1 VAPARPL
8 IAEELGAPRWRGQR
22 HRLEVWYAT
31 FADPTTGDGYW
42 LHHEV
47 VASTVG
53 EPYAHGWAAVFPAGA
68 TPVCER
74 FGPVP
79 VAPDGEAWFR
89 AGDVVVG
96 PGRLWGSA
104 GDLEWDLRY
113 EDAGPPLFTFPR
125 WAWEREL
132 LPAAQVVPWPTA
144 DFEGRFGGVE
154 LGDARGALARIYGH
168 GNAERWAWLHADLG
182 DGDVVEVVAAAPRRR
197 GPVALPP
204 LPMVQLRV
212 GGRDWPQHPLMAAG
226 LGRARIGLPRWSA
239 TLRSRH
245 RRLTVKVLVPPE
257 ESVSLG
263 YTDPDGAS
271 ATCINSER
279 ASAQITLEVYDG
291 GWRTE
296 RNWALDGTAH
306 TEVGTRP

>member
-1 VAPARPL
+1 V
-8 IAEELGAPRWRGQR
+8 IAEELGPPRWRGRR

-31 FADPTTGDGYW
+31 LTDSATGDGYW

-47 VASTVG
+47 VAPTVG
-53 EPYAHGWAAVFPAGA
+53 DPYAHGWAAIFPADGA
-68 TPVCER
+68 PSLHRFARCPVTFPGDRANWFE
-74 FGPVP
+74 
-79 VAPDGEAWFR
+79 AGE
-89 AGDVVVG
+89 VVVG
-96 PGRLWGSA
+96 PGHLWGRA
-104 GDLEWDLRY
+104 GDVEWDLRFA
-113 EDAGPPLFTFPR
+113 DRSPPLFTFPA

-144 DFEGRFGGVE
+144 RFEGRFGDVE

-168 GNAERWAWLHADLG
+168 GNAERWAWLHGDLG

-212 GGRDWPQHPLMAAG
+212 GGRVSPRRPLMAAG
-226 LGRARIGLPRWSA
+226 LGRARVALPRWSA
-239 TLRSRH
+239 TLRSRRH
-245 RRLTVKVLVPPE
+245 RLTVKVLVPPE
-257 ESVSLG
+257 ASVSLG

-279 ASAQITLEVYDG
+279 ASAQVTLEVYDG

-296 RNWALDGTAH
+296 RNWALESTAH